1 MKKTIIILINLFL
14 LFSISSEKFR
24 FKYVPGTK
32 YKVEAIIK
40 GKQLQNENLVIEY
53 DQQYKT
59 VRTIKEFNN
68 NIGTIE
74 DSNYYYNINKA
85 INNQILELKD
95 ESVLIYLRD
104 LHGRM
109 KVDPSY
115 SFPTYRNV
123 PFFPD
128 NDIKPGDQWTLPGL
142 EVQDL
147 FNDKTIS
154 EFPLKV
160 KYTFLGYETINNKNL
175 AKFKYE
181 HEVDITNSSQYNI
194 NPRIRRVIGKSETTM
209 YFDNENGTR
218 VKEIYQRD
226 YGFLLLD
233 ANNNLYVAEFIDS
246 GERNWYPIELM
257 DKDKIVDDIKKQLE
271 DEKIEDKTVERD
283 EKGIKIQLEN
293 LHFIADSPE
302 LLPEEKSRLDKIAKI
317 LKNYTDRGVMIIGHT
332 TDKGTEKGRR
342 ELSIERAKV
351 IANYLIE
358 RGAINAKKS
367 SYGGKGG
374 TEPIADNTTEE
385 GMKRNRRVEIYI
397 LEE

>member
-1 MKKTIIILINLFL
+1 MKKIIIILINLFL
-14 LFSISSEKFR
+14 LFSINSEKFR
-24 FKYVPGTK
+24 FKYIPGTK
-32 YKVEAIIK
+32 FKIEAIIK
-40 GKQLQNENLVIEY
+40 GKQFQNEVLVVEY

-59 VRTIKEFNN
+59 VRTIKEFKN

-95 ESVLIYLRD
+95 ESVLTYLRD
-104 LHGRM
+104 LQGRM
-109 KVDPSY
+109 KIDSTY

-123 PFFPD
+123 PYFPD

-147 FNDKTIS
+147 FSDKTIS

-160 KYTFLGYETINNKNL
+160 KYTFLGYETLNNKNY

-181 HEVDITNSSQYNI
+181 HEVDITNSNQYKI
-194 NPRIRRVIGKSETTM
+194 HSRIRRVIGQSETIM

-218 VKEIYQRD
+218 VKEIYKRD

-233 ANNNLYVAEFIDS
+233 DYNNLYTAEFIDS
-246 GERNWYPIELM
+246 GERNWYQVELM

-271 DEKIEDKTVERD
+271 DEKIEDATVEKD

-302 LLPEEKSRLDKIAKI
+302 LLPEEKSRLDKVSRI
-317 LKNYTDRGVMIIGHT
+317 LKNYIDKGIMIIGHT
-332 TDKGTEKGRR
+332 TDKGTEKNRQK
-342 ELSIERAKV
+342 LSIERAKV
-351 IANYLIE
+351 IADYLIDKE
-358 RGAINAKKS
+358 AINLNKS
-367 SYGGKGG
+367 SFGGKGG